1 MAGTIYCLPNLI
13 ADGTLEAATP
23 PAVRTRAADIR
34 LFFVEAAKNARAYL
48 KLLGHPGPISELRI
62 EEIGHDPA
70 PALIDRWLEPV
81 LAGEDAAI
89 VSESGCPG
97 IADPGA
103 QIVARAQEL
112 GLRVMPWGGP
122 SSILMTLMASGLD
135 GQRFRFLGYLPVHAD
150 ERAAAL
156 KDLET
161 QSRRSE
167 TQLFIETPYRNGA
180 MLESLVSTL
189 APDTRVTVATDVTGE
204 HESIRTMT
212 VRAWAALMPEE
223 RALPKLPTVFALLAA
238 PRGTAPRYAPPAA
251 RAAGTQAAPP
261 QAGTSDQLRKR
272 DEDDER
278 ERDPRR
284 SSAVLPRPHHDG
296 RGVPARASRRPCD
309 VARRQTQAGKAQHR
323 PLEDRRRPSR
333 RRRPRDE
340 GRSEALAP
348 RPARG

>member
-13 ADGTLEAATP
+13 ADGTLEAAIP

-62 EEIGHDPA
+62 EEIGHDPD

-112 GLRVMPWGGP
+112 GLRVVPWVGP

-167 TQLFIETPYRNGA
+167 TQLFIETTP
-180 MLESLVSTL
+180 
-189 APDTRVTVATDVTGE
+189 
-204 HESIRTMT
+204 
-212 VRAWAALMPEE
+212 
-223 RALPKLPTVFALLAA
+223 
-238 PRGTAPRYAPPAA
+238 
-251 RAAGTQAAPP
+251 
-261 QAGTSDQLRKR
+261 
-272 DEDDER
+272 
-278 ERDPRR
+278 
-284 SSAVLPRPHHDG
+284 
-296 RGVPARASRRPCD
+296 
-309 VARRQTQAGKAQHR
+309 
-323 PLEDRRRPSR
+323 
-333 RRRPRDE
+333 
-340 GRSEALAP
+340 
-348 RPARG
+348 

>member
-13 ADGTLEAATP
+13 ADGTLEAAIP
-23 PAVRTRAADIR
+23 PAVRTRAADIC

-62 EEIGHDPA
+62 EEIGHDPD

-112 GLRVMPWGGP
+112 GLRVVPWVGP

-212 VRAWAALMPEE
+212 VRAWAALTPEE

-238 PRGTAPRYAPPAA
+238 PRGTAPRYAPSDARRKGGRDAGRPAA
-251 RAAGTQAAPP
+251 
-261 QAGTSDQLRKR
+261 
-272 DEDDER
+272 
-278 ERDPRR
+278 
-284 SSAVLPRPHHDG
+284 G
-296 RGVPARASRRPCD
+296 RNF
-309 VARRQTQAGKAQHR
+309 
-323 PLEDRRRPSR
+323 
-333 RRRPRDE
+333 
-340 GRSEALAP
+340 
-348 RPARG
+348 RPAQKKGRAR